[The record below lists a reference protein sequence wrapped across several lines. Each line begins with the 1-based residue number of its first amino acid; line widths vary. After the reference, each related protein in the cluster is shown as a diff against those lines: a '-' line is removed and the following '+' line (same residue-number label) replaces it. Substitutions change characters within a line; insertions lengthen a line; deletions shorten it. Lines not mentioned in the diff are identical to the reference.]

1 MLLHFS
7 ACDGGRSA
15 SVPVYM
21 NTRIHSYDAHGLIVA
36 AWETLYDV
44 DRLDDIAEHFADGY
58 VRHSSDFMYT
68 RDDLRDT
75 MRESHIAFPDQ
86 TATIE
91 DVIVDGDR
99 VAYRWQS
106 VGTHL
111 GPYMGV
117 PPTGDRM
124 NSWGMTMGR
133 IAHGKIVEEWSSW
146 NEQTVLARLVGAP
159 PYGV

>member
-1 MLLHFS
+1 
-7 ACDGGRSA
+7 
-15 SVPVYM
+15 M
-21 NTRIHSYDAHGLIVA
+21 NTRIHNYDAHALVVA

-44 DRLDDIAEHFADGY
+44 ARLDDIAEHFADGY
-58 VRHSSDFMYT
+58 VRHSSDFIYT

-117 PPTGDRM
+117 PPTGDRVTA
-124 NSWGMTMGR
+124 WGLTMGR
-133 IAHGKIVEEWSSW
+133 ILHGKIVEEWSSW
-146 NEQTVLARLVGAP
+146 NEQTVLQRLIGAP
-159 PYGV
+159 PYGA